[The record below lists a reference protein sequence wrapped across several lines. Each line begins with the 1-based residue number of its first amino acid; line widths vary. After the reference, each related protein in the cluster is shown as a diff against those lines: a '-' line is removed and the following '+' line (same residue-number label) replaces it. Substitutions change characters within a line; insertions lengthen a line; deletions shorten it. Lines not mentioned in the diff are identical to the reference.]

1 MNTEWE
7 AEGGGGHDG
16 GTCRLQ
22 RGLQGLTLEDQPTR
36 GKLASCEWPETDSWN
51 YSRTES
57 PQHFPAFT
65 CVCEFPGKTC
75 ILNRNFKIR
84 EKRVECHSPRL
95 ERACCMFGKIIESPA
110 PGDASAS
117 PSVCKIFP
125 PLPPPPTPSSY
136 LYPSPLCSS
145 GNEVSCFLFS
155 VSTPTSLTVF
165 PAGPDCRLP
174 GGPHPAASSLPGAG
188 SPPPP
193 HPATRQQ
200 VLADGADSGHRA
212 RFPPHRQQ
220 EADTPLLKVPGG
232 RDTELPSAP
241 GVGVL

>member
-1 MNTEWE
+1 MAAAELSRERGPCEENALFPGRISFFTLSILFALRPFQTACVPLPRKRLGVNTEWE

-125 PLPPPPTPSSY
+125 PLPPPPT
-136 LYPSPLCSS
+136 
-145 GNEVSCFLFS
+145 
-155 VSTPTSLTVF
+155 
-165 PAGPDCRLP
+165 
-174 GGPHPAASSLPGAG
+174 
-188 SPPPP
+188 
-193 HPATRQQ
+193 
-200 VLADGADSGHRA
+200 
-212 RFPPHRQQ
+212 
-220 EADTPLLKVPGG
+220 
-232 RDTELPSAP
+232 
-241 GVGVL
+241 